1 MRRWVVADRSK
12 CHCRAFADQILN
24 LNNKVRSCGLWFGG
38 LKCLACRRSQH
49 PLRTGCF
56 CRVGGRRT
64 YSEGFLNANPFLY
77 PFSGSR
83 HCAGLNFEEGPE
95 GDREMRQSE
104 CVSVQ
109 RGKME
114 AMGGRD

>member
-1 MRRWVVADRSK
+1 MGCGSAGSNVLPAAALSIL
-12 CHCRAFADQILN
+12 FALGVFAGSEDG
-24 LNNKVRSCGLWFGG
+24 VRTERDF
-38 LKCLACRRSQH
+38 
-49 PLRTGCF
+49 
-56 CRVGGRRT
+56 V
-64 YSEGFLNANPFLY
+64 NANPFPY

-104 CVSVQ
+104 CVSLR

-114 AMGGRD
+114 AMGGSD